1 MIAFICLFFP
11 AVVSVWIFEALTKR
25 NPGLKKTIFLFCTNA
40 LIINFLCFLMK
51 KFIFGTADV
60 PLYAAQYDMYP
71 TVAVNYIICAAGIAV
86 IISVIEALLA
96 KKVRVSIDGKSGNED
111 ETETEKTDEEKKD

>member
-11 AVVSVWIFEALTKR
+11 AAASVWIFEALTKR
-25 NPGLKKTIFLFCTNA
+25 NSGLKKTIFLFCTNA

-60 PLYAAQYDMYP
+60 PLYSLQYDMYP
-71 TVAVNYIICAAGIAV
+71 TVAVNYILCAAGVAV
-86 IISVIEALLA
+86 VLAVIEALLA
-96 KKVRVSIDGKSGNED
+96 KKVKLSIDSENDNEK
-111 ETETEKTDEEKKD
+111 ESEKENEEKKD